1 MDTSYWEEIDAQF
14 GRGARVA
21 SKQEEK
27 KVKLVERESENKGNR
42 KGEGKIRKGKVKRK

>member
-1 MDTSYWEEIDAQF
+1 MDTSYCQEIDAQF

-27 KVKLVERESENKGNR
+27 KVKLVERESENKGR
-42 KGEGKIRKGKVKRK
+42 GK